1 MMILAR
7 RAGRALAPI
16 LSYAAFL
23 MPILV
28 MPALAA
34 APAAEQ
40 IFKCTDGSGNVTYQ
54 NEPCPKNA
62 KAGRVEIF
70 DNSWTADRVEREAEW
85 RRNAVAHR
93 VTTGM
98 PVRWVREAFGEP
110 AEVRDTLTAGAAEVW
125 VYSFPDRGVQVG
137 MLNNQVLWFRET
149 PVAPPAARAPPAVDR
164 PVVERTPPEPQVSRS
179 GPISDRP
186 SPELPVTRLAPPPQ
200 ERPPESAAAPAEA
213 SRAIADAVTATPT
226 GPAVATAPRAV
237 SRGQDCKQA
246 LADLGPP
253 DRQREVPAIDTG
265 SDPATEYFYEPSANA
280 GAGATRTRIV
290 CVNGKVEGV
299 DRTVIR

>member
-1 MMILAR
+1 MVFARR
-7 RAGRALAPI
+7 RAGRALPLI
-16 LSYAAFL
+16 LRYAGFL
-23 MPILV
+23 MPMLWA
-28 MPALAA
+28 PALAA
-34 APAAEQ
+34 APAQEQ

-98 PVRWVREAFGEP
+98 PVRWVREALGEP
-110 AEVRDTLTAGAAEVW
+110 AEVRDTATAGAAEVW
-125 VYSFPDRGVQVG
+125 VYTFPDRGVQVG
-137 MLNNQVLWFRET
+137 MLNKEVLWFRET
-149 PVAPPAARAPPAVDR
+149 PVAPPIARASPGADR
-164 PVVERTPPEPQVSRS
+164 PMPERSPPESQVTRAAP
-179 GPISDRP
+179 GSDRP
-186 SPELPVTRLAPPPQ
+186 SPELPITRLPPPSQ
-200 ERPPESAAAPAEA
+200 ERTRDGAAPPAEA
-213 SRAIADAVTATPT
+213 LRSMADAAPTAPAAA
-226 GPAVATAPRAV
+226 AVASTSRTV

-265 SDPATEYFYEPSANA
+265 SDPATEYFYEPSATA
-280 GAGATRTRIV
+280 GAGATRTRVV
-290 CVNGKVEGV
+290 CANGKVEGV

>member
-1 MMILAR
+1 MILVR

-28 MPALAA
+28 TPALAA

-40 IFKCTDGSGNVTYQ
+40 IFKCTDGSGTSPIRTSPVRRTRNR
-54 NEPCPKNA
+54 PC
-62 KAGRVEIF
+62 R
-70 DNSWTADRVEREAEW
+70 DLRQQLDADRVEREAEW

-93 VTTGM
+93 VATGM
-98 PVRWVREAFGEP
+98 PVRWVREALGEP

-149 PVAPPAARAPPAVDR
+149 PVAPPAARAPPGADR
-164 PVVERTPPEPQVSRS
+164 PVAERAPPEPQVSRS

-200 ERPPESAAAPAEA
+200 ERP
-213 SRAIADAVTATPT
+213 IADAVTVPPT
-226 GPAVATAPRAV
+226 GLRLPRHPHGFTRA
-237 SRGQDCKQA
+237 GCKQA

-290 CVNGKVEGV
+290 CANGKVEGV
-299 DRTVIR
+299 DRAVVR